1 MTTDDKLQALSDKL
15 DRIERISL
23 VGAKN
28 VLDLQEAVILTG
40 FSKGQLYRLTSNKQ
54 IPHFKKNQKLYFK
67 KSELED
73 WMLENKVM
81 SEAEINSR
89 ASTYVSTH

>member
-23 VGAKN
+23 VGVKN

>member
-1 MTTDDKLQALSDKL
+1 MSTDDKLQALSDKL

-73 WMLENKVM
+73 WMLENKVL